1 MGVGNSEILVVEQP
15 SGAESELQRLL
26 QDSGFKTTNVTT
38 EGDCL
43 SRIRTSK
50 PDLVLISLTKSAIN
64 SHSLI
69 SEILKID
76 TDLPI
81 IITSVDG
88 EEEEDKLVSLLKAG
102 ATDFLRFVSG
112 QGTLLK
118 YVIEKTIQ
126 RHSIDEDHIASE
138 EKLEY
143 LNLKLGENLKI
154 LERDQQAGF
163 RVQRGMMPAAPTT
176 ISKVTFDHRI
186 FPSLILSGDFIDYFE
201 LQDGRMLFYI
211 ADVSGHGASS
221 AFVTVLLKSLS
232 RRLQNDYKS
241 LGFDSPGSILTWLN
255 RELLQCDLEQH
266 VTMFLGIVDCEEN
279 KLEYS
284 NAAQFP
290 AAILSSDDGA
300 QFLEIG
306 GLPLGLYQAPE
317 YDSRSVSLPLHF
329 TIVMFSDG
337 VFEIMPQQTLKA
349 KEEHLLSVV
358 KCGKRDVE
366 ALAEQLGIESTREV
380 PDDIA
385 VFTVAG
391 VG

>member
-1 MGVGNSEILVVEQP
+1 MSVGDSEILVVEQP
-15 SGAESELQRLL
+15 SGAESELKRLL
-26 QDSGFKTTNVTT
+26 QNSGFDTSSTAT

-43 SRIRTSK
+43 SRIHTSR
-50 PDLVLISLTKSAIN
+50 PDLVLLSLTESAIDA
-64 SHSLI
+64 HSLI
-69 SEILKID
+69 REILKID
-76 TDLPI
+76 ADLPI
-81 IITSVDG
+81 ILTSVNG
-88 EEEEDKLVSLLKAG
+88 EEDKLVSLLEAG

-118 YVIEKTIQ
+118 YVIEKSIH
-126 RHSIDEDHIASE
+126 RHSIHED
-138 EKLEY
+138 LEN

-163 RVQRGMMPAAPTT
+163 RVQRGMMPVAPMT
-176 ISKVTFDHRI
+176 ISRVTFDHRI

-232 RRLQNDYKS
+232 KRLQSDYKN
-241 LGFDSPGSILTWLN
+241 LGLDSPGSILAWLN

-266 VTMFLGIVDCEEN
+266 VTMFLGIVDCDEN
-279 KLEYS
+279 TLEYS

-358 KCGKRDVE
+358 KCGNRDIKS
-366 ALAEQLGIESTREV
+366 LAEQLCIESTRDV

-385 VFTVAG
+385 VLTVAG

>member
-15 SGAESELQRLL
+15 SDAAGELQGLL
-26 QDSGFKTTNVTT
+26 QDSGFNTTNVAT
-38 EGDCL
+38 EDDCL
-43 SRIRTSK
+43 SQIRNSR
-50 PDLVLISLTKSAIN
+50 PDLILLSLTESGFDAL
-64 SHSLI
+64 SLI
-69 SEILKID
+69 REILKID
-76 TDLPI
+76 AALPI
-81 IITSVDG
+81 ILTSVNGD
-88 EEEEDKLVSLLKAG
+88 EDELVSLLEAG
-102 ATDFLRFVSG
+102 ATDFLRFASG

-118 YVIEKTIQ
+118 YVIEKSIQ
-126 RHSIDEDHIASE
+126 RHSIHEDHIASE
-138 EKLEY
+138 EKLES
-143 LNLKLGENLKI
+143 LNLKLGENLKR

-163 RVQRGMMPAAPTT
+163 RVQRGMMPATPTT
-176 ISKVTFDHRI
+176 IGKVTFDHRI
-186 FPSLILSGDFIDYFE
+186 FPSLILSGDFIDYFQ
-201 LQDGRMLFYI
+201 LPDGRMLFYI

-232 RRLQNDYKS
+232 RRLQGDYEG
-241 LGFDSPGSILTWLN
+241 LHLDSPGNILAWLN
-255 RELLQCDLEQH
+255 REILQCDLEQH
-266 VTMFLGIVDCEEN
+266 VTMFLGIVDCDGN
-279 KLEYS
+279 SLAYS

-290 AAILSSDDGA
+290 AAILSADDGA

-306 GLPLGLYQAPE
+306 GLPLGLYQTPE
-317 YDSRSVSLPLHF
+317 YDSRSVSLPSHF

-358 KCGKRDVE
+358 KCGNRDVE
-366 ALAEQLGIESTREV
+366 ALAEQLGIESTGNV

>member
-1 MGVGNSEILVVEQP
+1 MGVGDSEILVVEQP

-43 SRIRTSK
+43 SQIRTSK
-50 PDLVLISLTKSAIN
+50 PDLVLLSLTKSVIDA
-64 SHSLI
+64 HSLI

-76 TDLPI
+76 ANLPI
-81 IITSVDG
+81 ILTSVDG
-88 EEEEDKLVSLLKAG
+88 EEDKLVSLLEAG
-102 ATDFLRFVSG
+102 AADFLRFVSG

-126 RHSIDEDHIASE
+126 RQSIHELHIATE

-163 RVQRGMMPAAPTT
+163 RVQRGMMPVAPTT
-176 ISKVTFDHRI
+176 IIKVTFDHRI

-201 LQDGRMLFYI
+201 LQDRRMLFYI

-232 RRLQNDYKS
+232 RRLQRDYKS

-279 KLEYS
+279 TLEYS

>member
-1 MGVGNSEILVVEQP
+1 MSVGDSQLLVVEHLP
-15 SGAESELQRLL
+15 DGKSELRHLL
-26 QDSGFKTTNVTT
+26 QDSGFVITNVSS
-38 EGDCL
+38 EADCL
-43 SRIRTSK
+43 SQIRDSK
-50 PDLVLISLTKSAIN
+50 PDLVLLSLSDIDFDTL
-64 SHSLI
+64 SLI
-69 SEILKID
+69 GNIRKID
-76 TDLPI
+76 SELPVI
-81 IITSVDG
+81 LISNNG
-88 EEEEDKLVSLLKAG
+88 EEDKLVTYLEAG
-102 ATDFLRFVSG
+102 ATDFLRFVEG
-112 QGTLLK
+112 QGLLLK
-118 YVIEKTIQ
+118 YVIEKNIEQ
-126 RHSIDEDHIASE
+126 YSVHLNLKASE
-138 EKLEY
+138 EKLEG
-143 LNLKLGENLKI
+143 LNVELVESLKI

-163 RVQRGMMPAAPTT
+163 RVQQGMMPESPTT
-176 ISKVTFDHRI
+176 LGKVIFDHRI

-201 LQDGRMLFYI
+201 LPDRRTLFYI

-232 RRLQNDYKS
+232 RRLQS
-241 LGFDSPGSILTWLN
+241 EFDDFSFKNPGGILAWLN
-255 RELLQCDLEQH
+255 HELLQCDLEQH
-266 VTMFLGIVDCEEN
+266 VTMFLGIIDCESN

-290 AAILSSDDGA
+290 AAILSSDDSA

-306 GLPLGLYQAPE
+306 GLPLGLYHSPE
-317 YDSRSVSLPLHF
+317 YDSRAVTLPSHF
-329 TIVMFSDG
+329 SIVMFSDG

-366 ALAEQLGIESTREV
+366 ALAEQLGIEDTRSV

>member
-1 MGVGNSEILVVEQP
+1 MSVGDSEILVVEQP

-26 QDSGFKTTNVTT
+26 QNSGFDTSSTAT
-38 EGDCL
+38 EGDCI
-43 SRIRTSK
+43 SRIHTSR
-50 PDLVLISLTKSAIN
+50 PDLVLLSLTESAIDA
-64 SHSLI
+64 HSLI
-69 SEILKID
+69 REILKID
-76 TDLPI
+76 ADLPI
-81 IITSVDG
+81 ILTSVNG
-88 EEEEDKLVSLLKAG
+88 EEDKLVSLLEAG

-118 YVIEKTIQ
+118 YVIEKSIQ
-126 RHSIDEDHIASE
+126 RHSIHED
-138 EKLEY
+138 LED
-143 LNLKLGENLKI
+143 LNLKLRENLKI

-163 RVQRGMMPAAPTT
+163 RVQRGMMPVAPMT
-176 ISKVTFDHRI
+176 ISRVTFDHRI

-232 RRLQNDYKS
+232 KRLQSDYKS
-241 LGFDSPGSILTWLN
+241 LGLDSPGSILAWLN

-266 VTMFLGIVDCEEN
+266 VTMFLGIVDCDEN
-279 KLEYS
+279 TLEYS

-358 KCGKRDVE
+358 KCGNRDIKS
-366 ALAEQLGIESTREV
+366 LAEQLGIESTRDV

-385 VFTVAG
+385 VLTVAG

>member
-1 MGVGNSEILVVEQP
+1 MGVGDSEILVVEQP
-15 SGAESELQRLL
+15 SDAESELQRLL
-26 QDSGFKTTNVTT
+26 QDSGFETTNVTN
-38 EGDCL
+38 ERDCL
-43 SRIRTSK
+43 SQIGASK
-50 PDLVLISLTKSAIN
+50 PDLVLISLTKSAID

-69 SEILKID
+69 GGILKID
-76 TDLPI
+76 TNLPI
-81 IITSVDG
+81 ILTSVDG
-88 EEEEDKLVSLLKAG
+88 EEDKLVSLLEAG

-126 RHSIDEDHIASE
+126 RHSIDEDHLASE
-138 EKLEY
+138 EKLAD

-279 KLEYS
+279 TLEYS

>member
-1 MGVGNSEILVVEQP
+1 MSIGNSRILVVEYP
-15 SGAESELQRLL
+15 PDADSELQHLL
-26 QDSGFKTTNVTT
+26 QDSGYVITNVSS

-43 SRIRTSK
+43 SQIRSSK
-50 PDLVLISLTKSAIN
+50 PDLILLSLSDIEFNPMSLIGDIRIIDDEIPIILISAK
-64 SHSLI
+64 
-69 SEILKID
+69 
-76 TDLPI
+76 
-81 IITSVDG
+81 G
-88 EEEEDKLVSLLKAG
+88 EEDKMVALLEAG

-112 QGTLLK
+112 QGLLLK
-118 YVIEKTIQ
+118 YVIEKNIEQ
-126 RHSIDEDHIASE
+126 FAAHVNLKVSE
-138 EKLEY
+138 E
-143 LNLKLGENLKI
+143 NLKL

-163 RVQRGMMPAAPTT
+163 RVQRGMMPESPTT
-176 ISKVTFDHRI
+176 FGKVVFDHQI

-201 LQDGRMLFYI
+201 LPDGRTLFYI

-232 RRLQNDYKS
+232 RRLQS
-241 LGFDSPGSILTWLN
+241 EFEEFGFVKPGEVLVWLN
-255 RELLQCDLEQH
+255 HELLQCDLEQH
-266 VTMFLGIVDCEEN
+266 VTMFLGIIDRESN
-279 KLEYS
+279 QLEYS

-290 AAILSSDDGA
+290 AAILSSDDSA

-306 GLPLGLYQAPE
+306 GLPLGLYQSPE
-317 YDSRSVSLPLHF
+317 YDSRAVRLPSQF
-329 TIVMFSDG
+329 SIVMFSDG

-358 KCGKRDVE
+358 RCGKRDVE
-366 ALAEQLGIESTREV
+366 ALAEQLGIESTRSV

>member
-1 MGVGNSEILVVEQP
+1 VNISNSRILVVEYP
-15 SGAESELQRLL
+15 PGADSELQHLL
-26 QDSGFKTTNVTT
+26 QDSGFVITNVSS

-43 SRIRTSK
+43 SQIRSSK
-50 PDLVLISLTKSAIN
+50 PDLVLLSLSDIDYN
-64 SHSLI
+64 PLSLI
-69 SEILKID
+69 SDIRKLDGE
-76 TDLPI
+76 LPI
-81 IITSVDG
+81 VLISAQG
-88 EEEEDKLVSLLKAG
+88 EEDKMVSLLEAG

-112 QGTLLK
+112 QGLLLK
-118 YVIEKTIQ
+118 YVIQKNIEQYAT
-126 RHSIDEDHIASE
+126 HSNLKASE
-138 EKLEY
+138 ENLEDRNVE
-143 LNLKLGENLKI
+143 LIENLKI

-163 RVQRGMMPAAPTT
+163 RVQRGMMPESPSTLG
-176 ISKVTFDHRI
+176 KVVFDHQI

-201 LQDGRMLFYI
+201 IPDGRTLFYI

-232 RRLQNDYKS
+232 RRLQTEFDE
-241 LGFDSPGSILTWLN
+241 LGFEKPGEILVWLN
-255 RELLQCDLEQH
+255 HELLQCDLEQH
-266 VTMFLGIVDCEEN
+266 VTMFLGIIDSDLN
-279 KLEYS
+279 QLEYS

-290 AAILSSDDGA
+290 AAILSSDDSA

-306 GLPLGLYQAPE
+306 GLPLGLYQSPE
-317 YDSRSVSLPLHF
+317 YDSRAVGLPSQF
-329 TIVMFSDG
+329 SIVMFSDG

-358 KCGKRDVE
+358 RCGKRDVE
-366 ALAEQLGIESTREV
+366 ALADQLGIESARSV